1 MKDFVKKI
9 KLEDS
14 RIALKR
20 QKLERIAKAR
30 VGATATQANLPHT
43 VTPAII
49 VSGTQAE
56 PSAQRPEVLLS
67 PHAAPLPTL
76 AGPTLAGPTSPLHPS
91 LPPKP
96 GAASKNLQEPSKNA
110 VPTSVAPPLAPT
122 PPVRIST
129 PVSQHVSA
137 PEDPEIAKY
146 EEVSVGCDTLDAA
159 SDKSNRISNDGHGS
173 RFGPLET
180 NICNTSGELVQ
191 ETYKHL
197 PKKLKRGKTRR
208 ERKAPV
214 AWQLTI
220 LFLEALHLVPRPL
233 RIAQRQHRKTVRGI

>member
-30 VGATATQANLPHT
+30 GATATQANLAHT
-43 VTPAII
+43 ITPTII

-56 PSAQRPEVLLS
+56 SSAQRPELITS

-76 AGPTLAGPTSPLHPS
+76 AGAASPLHPS

-110 VPTSVAPPLAPT
+110 APISPALPLAST

-129 PVSQHVSA
+129 PVSQPVSV

-146 EEVSVGCDTLDAA
+146 EEVNIGCDTSNAV
-159 SDKSNRISNDGHGS
+159 SDESLSDRISKDGRGS

-191 ETYKHL
+191 GIYKHL
-197 PKKLKRGKTRR
+197 HKKSKRGKTRR
-208 ERKAPV
+208 ERRAPV
-214 AWQLTI
+214 A
-220 LFLEALHLVPRPL
+220 
-233 RIAQRQHRKTVRGI
+233 